1 MDFLLFTLSCF
12 IGFESE
18 FACEQRAMPRAND
31 TYLEC
36 VIRGKERVEE
46 LNDFLYANQYGDQI
60 VTVCLE
66 WDLGKSV
73 STEYIPETLT
83 ASEIEQH
90 TKMNLITFN

>member
-18 FACEQRAMPRAND
+18 FACEQRAMPRANN

-36 VIRGKERVEE
+36 VMRGKERVEE

-66 WDLGKSV
+66 WDLDKSI

-83 ASEIEQH
+83 ASQIEQH
-90 TKMNLITFN
+90 TKMSIITYN

>member
-12 IGFESE
+12 IGFQSE
-18 FACEQRAMPRAND
+18 FACEQRAMPRANN

-36 VIRGKERVEE
+36 VVRGKERVEE
-46 LNDFLYANQYGDQI
+46 LNEFLYANQYGDQI

-66 WDLGKSV
+66 WDLRKSV

-83 ASEIEQH
+83 ASQIEQH
-90 TKMNLITFN
+90 TKMSLIKIN

>member
-18 FACEQRAMPRAND
+18 FACEQRAMPRANN

>member
-12 IGFESE
+12 IGFQSE
-18 FACEQRAMPRAND
+18 FACEQRAMPRANN

-36 VIRGKERVEE
+36 VVRGKERVEE
-46 LNDFLYANQYGDQI
+46 LNEFLYANQYGDQI

-66 WDLGKSV
+66 WDLDKSV
-73 STEYIPETLT
+73 STEYIPEKLT
-83 ASEIEQH
+83 ASEIEKH

>member
-12 IGFESE
+12 IGFNSE
-18 FACEQRAMPRAND
+18 FACEQREMPRANNS
-31 TYLEC
+31 YLEC
-36 VIRGKERVEE
+36 VMRGKERVEE
-46 LNDFLYANQYGDQI
+46 LNNFSYANQYGDQV

-66 WDLGKSV
+66 WDLEKSV
-73 STEYIPETLT
+73 SSEYIPETLT

>member
-12 IGFESE
+12 IGFQSE
-18 FACEQRAMPRAND
+18 FACEQKAMPRGND

-36 VIRGKERVEE
+36 VVRGKERVEE

-66 WDLGKSV
+66 WDLDKSV

-83 ASEIEQH
+83 ASQIEQH
-90 TKMNLITFN
+90 TKMNLITLN